1 MEKIKESGQKVYDKR
16 KRQDQ
21 VFFEVV
27 HQKILK
33 NVSVDKYNQ
42 SFEETNRTSQEVS
55 NYENSPGLQIYAKE
69 LTAELQIIENSFRD
83 SKSTLQMSSKPE
95 AIRNESFVQL
105 VDEVLLNEDMNLMFT
120 IVNKNI

>member
-1 MEKIKESGQKVYDKR
+1 MEKIKDGGQKIYDKR

-33 NVSVDKYNQ
+33 NVWIDKYNQ
-42 SFEETNRTSQEVS
+42 SFEETNRAFQEVS
-55 NYENSPGLQIYAKE
+55 NYENSPGLQVNAKE

-83 SKSTLQMSSKPE
+83 SKST
-95 AIRNESFVQL
+95 I
-105 VDEVLLNEDMNLMFT
+105 
-120 IVNKNI
+120 